1 MKVIDLTLTISE
13 KIPTFPGSPRP
24 NFIPWENIKE
34 DGYNLELLFLS
45 THTGTHMDAPYH
57 FLEKGAKIH
66 EISLKKLVSEAVL
79 IQSRGSRDR
88 FGIKQI
94 SITKA
99 DIQKF
104 EKQHGKIDGFSSV
117 IFYTGWNVPH
127 LWGTYDDVTEHLPLS
142 PDYNQE
148 KYYFTKNPG
157 LSVSGAEY
165 LASKKI
171 NLVGIDSPNI
181 DMGTDHKFSVH
192 QIFAKKGILIVE
204 NLTNLHILFHML
216 HPETAAKKRMY
227 WYTRRSQDP
236 PAVTSRRFRDPKT
249 GKYQSPKK
257 LPTFHLVVLPLK
269 LKNAT
274 GSPVRAIAFVD

>member
-1 MKVIDLTLTISE
+1 MKIIDLTLAVSDE
-13 KIPTFPGSPRP
+13 IPTFPGSPQP
-24 NFIPWENIKE
+24 SFIPWENVKE

-79 IQSRGSRDR
+79 IKSKKKG
-88 FGIKQI
+88 GE
-94 SITKA
+94 SITKI

-104 EKQHGKIDGFSSV
+104 EKKHGKIASFSSV
-117 IFYTGWNVPH
+117 IFYTGWQRN
-127 LWGTYDDVTEHLPLS
+127 L
-142 PDYNQE
+142 QK

-157 LSVSGAEY
+157 LSVSAAKY

-171 NLVGIDSPNI
+171 NLVGIDSPSI
-181 DMGTDHKFSVH
+181 DLGKDSKFSVH

-204 NLTNLHILFHML
+204 NLANLEKI
-216 HPETAAKKRMY
+216 KSSK
-227 WYTRRSQDP
+227 
-236 PAVTSRRFRDPKT
+236 
-249 GKYQSPKK
+249 
-257 LPTFHLVVLPLK
+257 FHLVVLPLK

-274 GSPVRAIAFVD
+274 GSPVRAIAFVE

>member
-1 MKVIDLTLTISE
+1 MKIIDLTLTVSD
-13 KIPTFPGSPRP
+13 KIPTFPGSPQP
-24 NFIPWENIKE
+24 SFIPWENVKE

-57 FLEKGAKIH
+57 FLEKGVKIH

-79 IQSRGSRDR
+79 IKSKKKG
-88 FGIKQI
+88 GE
-94 SITKA
+94 SITKI

-104 EKQHGKIDGFSSV
+104 EKKHGKITSFSSV
-117 IFYTGWNVPH
+117 IFYTGWQRN
-127 LWGTYDDVTEHLPLS
+127 L
-142 PDYNQE
+142 QK

-157 LSVSGAEY
+157 LSVSAAKY

-171 NLVGIDSPNI
+171 NLVGIDSPSI
-181 DMGTDHKFSVH
+181 DLGKDSKFSVH

-204 NLTNLHILFHML
+204 NLANLDKI
-216 HPETAAKKRMY
+216 KSSK
-227 WYTRRSQDP
+227 
-236 PAVTSRRFRDPKT
+236 
-249 GKYQSPKK
+249 
-257 LPTFHLVVLPLK
+257 FHLVILPLK